1 MRAPLWSSPRRLQA
15 WCYIGG
21 NLVYT
26 TATDSDCLEV
36 ISRDFNLFWLIWLQE
51 EMIGVE
57 KGHDRGWE
65 VRSRR
70 DGSIQEIEVMDSAMV
85 TKSVHVSAQWDL

>member
-1 MRAPLWSSPRRLQA
+1 
-15 WCYIGG
+15 
-21 NLVYT
+21 
-26 TATDSDCLEV
+26 
-36 ISRDFNLFWLIWLQE
+36 
-51 EMIGVE
+51 MIGVE

-70 DGSIQEIEVMDSAMV
+70 DGSIQEIEVMNSATV